1 MGIPNSSEFISNT
14 IQVNAPIKAIT
25 ILDHIII
32 SHLILADKAG
42 LSVSL

>member
-1 MGIPNSSEFISNT
+1 MDIADSFEFFSNT

-25 ILDHIII
+25 ILDHILI